1 MQREI
6 FLNDFLPRIDA
17 VRELKKRLQPHLV
30 ETPVVRCAA
39 IEGVLGGGTRV
50 TAKME
55 FLQQTGTFK
64 ARGALSVAM
73 SLDEH
78 QLSAGITAVSAG
90 NHAIA
95 AAFAARTVG
104 TSAKVVMISSANP
117 LRIEKC
123 REYGAEVVMAGDAHE
138 AFALVEKI
146 QQEEGRFF
154 IHPFEGP
161 KTFLGTA
168 TVGLEMCEQ
177 ILDFDALIVAI
188 GGGGL
193 CSGISTAVK
202 QLRPDVQVYGV
213 EPAGADSMLRSLKSG
228 KPETLDEVHT
238 IADSLGAPFALPMT
252 FELCRTN
259 VDEIVTV
266 EDDELRTAMNFLFQS
281 QKIAVEPA
289 CAASTAALM
298 GPLADKL
305 RGQHVAIVMC
315 GSNTDWNTFAG
326 HAGIAA

>member
-1 MQREI
+1 M
-6 FLNDFLPRIDA
+6 
-17 VRELKKRLQPHLV
+17 RELKKRLQPHLV

>member
-1 MQREI
+1 M
-6 FLNDFLPRIDA
+6 NDFLPRIDA